1 MPIMKPVK
9 LDPLPKWNPLRF
21 ALFGACAG
29 LVYALWIAA
38 GTWGLGEQFVAW
50 NIGGL
55 FGGVVGGA
63 FLAAAIAGLRN
74 LLVR

>member
-1 MPIMKPVK
+1 MEPE
-9 LDPLPKWNPLRF
+9 KWNPLRL
-21 ALFGACAG
+21 ALYGACAG

-38 GTWGLGEQFVAW
+38 GTWELGEPFVAW
-50 NIGGL
+50 NVGGL
-55 FGGVVGGA
+55 FGGAIGGA